1 MKSSTPRVV
10 VAIGLVSAGSLLLEL
25 TFVRVFSVLFFSH
38 YAFLIISTALFGL
51 GLAGV
56 VLQLRGVPS
65 RSDAKP
71 AMRKAAVRFS
81 CAAILATLLAHI
93 FPLKVSAALSGQSI
107 QLIYLVV
114 FYLILGAPFYF
125 VGVVVSIG
133 MSVWSD
139 EADRLYFGDLLGA
152 GIGCLALFLAL
163 PLLKP
168 MGTSFAVAAMGLLAA
183 LVLSEGTPG
192 SRRAALATALL
203 LSILGSCCAGAVVP
217 LIPRD
222 HKRDFK
228 TDYRRG
234 RIRWTRWGVLS
245 RVDIALYS
253 ETLGVLWIDGGT
265 NESPLIRFSGDYAR
279 DFDKEVWGKRRSS
292 FVYQIRKPGRVAVIG
307 PAGSHEVIAAVGFG
321 APEVTGIEM
330 DPLVVQAVTKAY
342 ADFIGRPYDLPNVRM
357 VCAEGRSYL
366 EQTPRTFDIIQQV
379 NNFTPVA
386 LASGALN
393 VSETYLVT
401 VEAFRLYLNRLSP
414 EGIIDIRRHGDIR
427 IASVAM
433 EAFRRQGVPEPWKH
447 IVIIDDETLIKK
459 TPWSRPEL
467 DRIRELAKK
476 LGRAIRFIP
485 DGLSGSDSWYDGF
498 LRSANPREWYYR
510 DVANLAPST
519 DDWPFFNHYVQ
530 WGRSR
535 DPHLPRTLAW
545 YNRYK
550 YFKVIPHGDFVMLSI
565 LAEAAVL
572 SFVFMF
578 MPLWRSRRREL
589 PRGALFPIVYF
600 ACLGI
605 GFIFVEICLM
615 QRLTLLLG
623 HPALSLAVVLCS
635 LLMFAGLGSLC
646 SGRMG
651 VPTLN
656 SLKTVLAANIL
667 LILIAARCLPWVV
680 TRGLTL
686 PPAGRVLLAIAVTG
700 IHGFLLGM
708 PFPLA
713 VRLMARDLRQ
723 IIPWGW
729 AINAYATVV
738 GSVLSVVLAMFY
750 GFSAVYLLAA
760 GAYGIALLTCGALAR
775 IVSVSAR

>member
-1 MKSSTPRVV
+1 MKRSTPGVV
-10 VAIGLVSAGSLLLEL
+10 MAIGLVSGGSLLLEL
-25 TFVRVFSVLFFSH
+25 TFVRIFSVLFFSH

-56 VLQLRGVPS
+56 VLQLRGIPLPS
-65 RSDAKP
+65 EARP
-71 AMRKAAVRFS
+71 AMRKAAVLFS
-81 CAAILATLLAHI
+81 CTAILATLVAHI
-93 FPLKVSAALSGQSI
+93 FPLKVSAALSGQI
-107 QLIYLVV
+107 TQLIYLIV
-114 FYLILGAPFYF
+114 FYIILGAPFYF

-139 EADRLYFGDLLGA
+139 EADKLYFGDLLGA

-163 PLLKP
+163 PLLRP
-168 MGTSFAVAAMGLLAA
+168 MGTSFAVAAMGFLAA
-183 LVLSEGTPG
+183 LVLCEGSARG
-192 SRRAALATALL
+192 RRAALAAALL
-203 LSILGSCCAGAVVP
+203 LSILGSWYAGAVVP

-222 HKRDFK
+222 HKRAFK
-228 TDYRRG
+228 TDYTRG

-245 RVDIALYS
+245 RVDVALYS
-253 ETLGVLWIDGGT
+253 PKLAVLWIDGGT

-279 DFDKEVWGKRRSS
+279 DFDREAWGKRRSS
-292 FVYQIRKPGRVAVIG
+292 FVYQIRKPGPVAIIG

-330 DPLVVQAVTKAY
+330 DPLVVQVATKAY

-357 VCAEGRSYL
+357 VGAEGRSYL

-401 VEAFRLYLNRLSP
+401 VEAFQLYLNRLSP

-427 IASVAM
+427 LASVAM
-433 EAFRRQGVPEPWKH
+433 EAFRRQGVREPWKH
-447 IVIIDDETLIKK
+447 IVILDDETLIKK
-459 TPWSRPEL
+459 SPWSTPEL
-467 DRIRELAKK
+467 DRIRELAEK
-476 LGRAIRFIP
+476 LKREIRFIP
-485 DGLSGSDSWYDGF
+485 DRLSDRDSWYDGF

-530 WGRSR
+530 WGRSK
-535 DPHLPRTLAW
+535 DPTLPKTLAW

-550 YFKVIPHGDFVMLSI
+550 FFKRIPHGDFVMLSI

-572 SFVFMF
+572 SFVFLF
-578 MPLWRSRRREL
+578 LPLWRSRRQEL
-589 PRGALFPIVYF
+589 SRAALLPITYF
-600 ACLGI
+600 ACLGM

-623 HPALSLAVVLCS
+623 HPSLSLAVVLCS
-635 LLMFAGLGSLC
+635 LLIFAGLGSLC

-651 VPTLN
+651 VSTPGP
-656 SLKTVLAANIL
+656 LKAMLGVNIC
-667 LILIAARCLPWVV
+667 LILTAALCLPWLVN
-680 TRGLTL
+680 RGLTL
-686 PPAGRVLLAIAVTG
+686 TTAGRISLAIAITG
-700 IHGFLLGM
+700 VHGFIMGM

-713 VRLMARDLRQ
+713 VRLMARNLQQ

-729 AINAYATVV
+729 AMNAYATVV

-760 GAYGIALLTCGALAR
+760 GAYGIALLTCGSLAR
-775 IVSVSAR
+775 GAD